1 MQTRLDPYSLVV
13 SKMENNFTSK
23 TYFVQ
28 NKEGDVGWIRTGLG
42 LPPKIVVLATAVFNS
57 TDKVWLKKYRDS
69 PAAGLSL
76 TTDSPELF
84 LRCESHNVGSLQ
96 FGALPQ
102 FATSLVDS
110 MGTDFLSPSINT
122 P

>member
-1 MQTRLDPYSLVV
+1 MV
-13 SKMENNFTSK
+13 SSVENNFASK
-23 TYFVQ
+23 TYYVQ
-28 NKEGDVGWIRTGLG
+28 NKEGDVGWIRTALG

-57 TDKVWLKKYRDS
+57 TDKEWLKRSQDS
-69 PAAGLSL
+69 PAVGLSL

-84 LRCESHNVGSLQ
+84 LCYKSYNARSMQ
-96 FGALPQ
+96 FGALLQ

-110 MGTDFLSPSINT
+110 TGTDFLSPPIYT